1 MRESSAIIDI
11 GSAQIVTLV
20 GENGVNNT
28 LNITGRGDVSYAG
41 FQRGEFLE
49 PENLKFVI
57 ATSVSNA
64 EMTSDTKITNVYLG
78 VPGEFCM
85 VITKSIEIS
94 FPRPK
99 RILNSD
105 IQNIFKAGNDFSEY
119 KDYSVINHSA
129 IYYELDNSKRVI
141 DPLFMKT
148 KKIKGQISYI
158 LAYKSFISIMNSTF
172 AELGIN
178 IKGYVSS
185 MLAECLH
192 LFDPKIRDK
201 YVIMVDCGYITTSV
215 VLSRGNALL
224 AMNSF
229 SLGGGYIT
237 SDLSQ
242 CLKIS
247 FNEAE
252 RLKHK
257 VLLNWN
263 ASPSDTYE
271 IDGDEYKLTYSAK
284 ATNEIVTDRIEMI
297 CEYIQKCIDNFV
309 YELPEFLP
317 IYITGGG
324 LNFICGIKNIIS
336 KKLKRSVELVS
347 VKSMHVARP
356 NDTSEES
363 MLSMMLNYQDILENL
378 IVKV

>member
-1 MRESSAIIDI
+1 
-11 GSAQIVTLV
+11 
-20 GENGVNNT
+20 
-28 LNITGRGDVSYAG
+28 
-41 FQRGEFLE
+41 
-49 PENLKFVI
+49 
-57 ATSVSNA
+57 
-64 EMTSDTKITNVYLG
+64 
-78 VPGEFCM
+78 
-85 VITKSIEIS
+85 
-94 FPRPK
+94 
-99 RILNSD
+99 
-105 IQNIFKAGNDFSEY
+105 
-119 KDYSVINHSA
+119 
-129 IYYELDNSKRVI
+129 
-141 DPLFMKT
+141 
-148 KKIKGQISYI
+148 
-158 LAYKSFISIMNSTF
+158 
-172 AELGIN
+172 
-178 IKGYVSS
+178 
-185 MLAECLH
+185 
-192 LFDPKIRDK
+192 
-201 YVIMVDCGYITTSV
+201 
-215 VLSRGNALL
+215 
-224 AMNSF
+224 MNSF

-284 ATNEIVTDRIEMI
+284 ATNEIVIDRIEMI

-317 IYITGGG
+317 IYVTGGG

-336 KKLKRSVELVS
+336 KKLKRNVELIS

-363 MLSMMLNYQDILENL
+363 MLSMMLNYQDILGNL
-378 IVKV
+378 IVNV